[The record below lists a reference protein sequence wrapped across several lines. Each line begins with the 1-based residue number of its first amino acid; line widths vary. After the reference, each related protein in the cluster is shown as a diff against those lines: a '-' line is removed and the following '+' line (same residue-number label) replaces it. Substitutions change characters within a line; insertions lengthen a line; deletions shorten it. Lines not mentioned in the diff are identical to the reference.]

1 MVKGR
6 AGYRYLEKPIGHPRY
21 RPIMQHIIIRM
32 RVLHLLVV
40 CILANFVIK
49 IQHNYLNSIYFNSL
63 LVSDD
68 NSSIQSSPW
77 QRDHCWKQASPRRNI
92 SKEMNLFFRRANDY
106 NLAGDSLALVRNKKR
121 RPYDASSFRLCF
133 QYYNGKASVTTDT
146 VDGKNSKTQLVED
159 KKTLPA
165 DKDDTKVERIFGARK
180 KVKSRNNLTDIIQM
194 LIDKIPTSMLLVS
207 NLKPNS
213 ITNNSNLSTRS
224 EIHQTHVSP
233 RKRILRELEKVS
245 LEDLSTMK
253 KSRAKS
259 ITNSSNISQAIG
271 TAPQTI
277 SFPHP
282 NSSILNLHKSNGEGS
297 GGGAR
302 SSDNHI
308 SVISQPV
315 SRPISSYSI
324 TSLLSHNNQV
334 KQETL
339 THNKQVK
346 QETLSHNNHVK
357 QETLTSHIKK
367 ETPATD
373 PSQLRA
379 MLTSP
384 KSPEYVSQRQYITS
398 TSFDKKKSPN
408 SLRNSNVSPK
418 TSSSVYTHRSPSVI
432 ESTAQLNCYGLVRSP
447 GLSPSPE
454 QQQNM
459 YRYRSHYGGH
469 HSTVTSTNSSSPNF
483 HPYMSSSSRCSP
495 SSISPSSDALNNR
508 YRSGYLLGSPNHQN
522 YSNNNSSP
530 SSYSRHSPLSGY
542 HQKSP
547 QPKYINHSPTHHLN
561 NLNLSMNKIKEDLSP
576 CNSPN
581 LENQHEQLLPSS
593 ARTVPKKTA
602 TLRQQHCGV
611 SLSSV
616 NNTASDPYY
625 KTQSINKDMAKYEM
639 LSKSSDDGRKTFENK
654 SHSKEFDYF
663 SNINNCGMDSIDPRL
678 IVRPPI
684 IPSSPMFLMYP
695 QHSPSAI
702 PPSTHSS
709 YLQYYQ
715 SMSYASAAAA
725 AAYRN
730 PLWMHYQN
738 VPPSSRNPSMVPFGE
753 SSIEPNMHSAS
764 NLWGPVQH
772 QSLPVDPLTLI
783 KIKDES
789 ISGI

>member
-1 MVKGR
+1 
-6 AGYRYLEKPIGHPRY
+6 
-21 RPIMQHIIIRM
+21 
-32 RVLHLLVV
+32 
-40 CILANFVIK
+40 
-49 IQHNYLNSIYFNSL
+49 
-63 LVSDD
+63 
-68 NSSIQSSPW
+68 
-77 QRDHCWKQASPRRNI
+77 
-92 SKEMNLFFRRANDY
+92 MNLFFRRANDY
-106 NLAGDSLALVRNKKR
+106 NLTGDSLALVRNKKR
-121 RPYDASSFRLCF
+121 RPYDSSSFRLCF
-133 QYYNGKASVTTDT
+133 QNYNGKTSVPTDT
-146 VDGKNSKTQLVED
+146 VDGENSKIQFIED
-159 KKTLPA
+159 NKPFPA
-165 DKDDTKVERIFGARK
+165 DKDDTKDQKIVGARK
-180 KVKSRNNLTDIIQM
+180 KVKSRNNLNDIIQM

-207 NLKPNS
+207 NPKSNS
-213 ITNNSNLSTRS
+213 LTSNNSNLSTRL

-259 ITNSSNISQAIG
+259 IANSSNISTASQAIG
-271 TAPQTI
+271 TASQI

-282 NSSILNLHKSNGEGS
+282 NTSILNLHKSNGEGS

-339 THNKQVK
+339 T
-346 QETLSHNNHVK
+346 SHS
-357 QETLTSHIKK
+357 QK

-384 KSPEYVSQRQYITS
+384 KSPEYISQRQYITS

-418 TSSSVYTHRSPSVI
+418 TSSVYTHRSPSVI
-432 ESTAQLNCYGLVRSP
+432 ESSAQLNSYGLVRSP

-483 HPYMSSSSRCSP
+483 HPYMASSSRCSP
-495 SSISPSSDALNNR
+495 SSISPSSDALNSR

-561 NLNLSMNKIKEDLSP
+561 NLNLTMNKIKDLSP

-581 LENQHEQLLPSS
+581 LESQHEQLLPSS

-611 SLSSV
+611 PVSSV
-616 NNTASDPYY
+616 NVNSTVTDPYY
-625 KTQSINKDMAKYEM
+625 KTQSTNKDMLKYEM
-639 LSKSSDDGRKTFENK
+639 LSKSSDDGRKTFESK
-654 SHSKEFDYF
+654 SHGKELDYF
-663 SNINNCGMDSIDPRL
+663 SNINCGMDTIDPRL

-695 QHSPSAI
+695 QQIPSAI

-715 SMSYASAAAA
+715 QMSYASAAAA
-725 AAYRN
+725 VAYRN

-738 VPPSSRNPSMVPFGE
+738 VPPSSRNPTMVPFGE
-753 SSIEPNMHSAS
+753 SSMDPNVHSAS
-764 NLWGPVQH
+764 NLWGPVPH
-772 QSLPVDPLTLI
+772 QSLPVDPMTII
-783 KIKDES
+783 KIKEES
-789 ISGI
+789 ISGIYIIYILASIFFYTTKITRRSLNFGFLSNGESNHYS

>member
-1 MVKGR
+1 MKWS
-6 AGYRYLEKPIGHPRY
+6 AIIPIFDVRNS
-21 RPIMQHIIIRM
+21 RTR
-32 RVLHLLVV
+32 HLSDTIHHSISLFVDSS
-40 CILANFVIK
+40 ILIPLLINK
-49 IQHNYLNSIYFNSL
+49 QIYL

-106 NLAGDSLALVRNKKR
+106 NLSSDSLALVRNKKR
-121 RPYDASSFRLCF
+121 RPYDSSSFKLCF
-133 QYYNGKASVTTDT
+133 QYFNGNTKAKTISDT
-146 VDGKNSKTQLVED
+146 VDGENSKNHFVED
-159 KKTLPA
+159 TDNEGTKIQKITGAKK
-165 DKDDTKVERIFGARK
+165 I
-180 KVKSRNNLTDIIQM
+180 VKTRNNLNDIIQI
-194 LIDKIPTSMLLVS
+194 LIDKIPAGMMLQA
-207 NLKPNS
+207 KPNL
-213 ITNNSNLSTRS
+213 ITNNISNLSTRVDL
-224 EIHQTHVSP
+224 HQTHVSP

-259 ITNSSNISQAIG
+259 IANSSNISTTHSQAIG
-271 TAPQTI
+271 TASQSI

-282 NSSILNLHKSNGEGS
+282 NTSILNLNKANGEGS
-297 GGGAR
+297 GVGGR
-302 SSDNHI
+302 SLDNHT

-334 KQETL
+334 KQDTPP
-339 THNKQVK
+339 
-346 QETLSHNNHVK
+346 
-357 QETLTSHIKK
+357 TSHSQK
-367 ETPATD
+367 ETSSTD

-384 KSPEYVSQRQYITS
+384 KSPEYISQKQFITS
-398 TSFDKKKSPN
+398 TSFDRKKSPN

-418 TSSSVYTHRSPSVI
+418 TSSSVYTQRSPSVL
-432 ESTAQLNCYGLVRSP
+432 ESAAQLNNYGLVRSP
-447 GLSPSPE
+447 GLSPSLE

-495 SSISPSSDALNNR
+495 SAISPSSDTLNSR
-508 YRSGYLLGSPNHQN
+508 YRSGFLLGSPNHQN
-522 YSNNNSSP
+522 FSNNNSSP
-530 SSYSRHSPLSGY
+530 SSYSRHSPISGY

-547 QPKYINHSPTHHLN
+547 QPKYINNSPTHHLN
-561 NLNLSMNKIKEDLSP
+561 NLNLTMNKIKDLSP
-576 CNSPN
+576 SNSPN
-581 LENQHEQLLPSS
+581 SENHQHDQLLSSSS

-602 TLRQQHCGV
+602 TLRQQQCGV
-611 SLSSV
+611 FVSSA
-616 NNTASDPYY
+616 NINSTNSDPYY
-625 KTQSINKDMAKYEM
+625 KTPSTTAKDIVKYEN
-639 LSKSSDDGRKTFENK
+639 LSKSSEDGRKTFDNK
-654 SHSKEFDYF
+654 SHGKEFDYF
-663 SNINNCGMDSIDPRL
+663 SNINNCGLDSIDPRL

-684 IPSSPMFLMYP
+684 IPSSPMYLMYP

-702 PPSTHSS
+702 PPSTPSS

-730 PLWMHYQN
+730 PLWMHYPN
-738 VPPSSRNPSMVPFGE
+738 VPSSSRNPAMMPFGDGVL
-753 SSIEPNMHSAS
+753 EPNVHSAS
-764 NLWGPVQH
+764 NLWGPAQH
-772 QSLPVDPLTLI
+772 QSLPVDPLTI
-783 KIKDES
+783 MKMKEES
-789 ISGI
+789 SSGI